1 MVNCTIN
8 VMSFKHIT
16 GRSVSEKKNLTMTFR
31 LKPSTKDG
39 LEIISERES
48 RSIANSI
55 EWLVKDYFESR
66 GLPWPPDARQKQP
79 RTNMN

>member
-1 MVNCTIN
+1 M
-8 VMSFKHIT
+8 
-16 GRSVSEKKNLTMTFR
+16 SEKKNLTMTFR

-55 EWLVKDYFESR
+55 EWLVKDYFVARS
-66 GLPWPPDARQKQP
+66 LPWPPKPEAEAPAISAPGTSDSNKPSRSKGEEKQ
-79 RTNMN
+79 